1 MLETIVNDVLSI
13 FRATFLHGDWLALA
27 IAFGSV
33 AIAAIL
39 MRRGTQIGSM
49 TLLSL
54 VLFALGCY
62 LRGIFASATPS
73 TVDGGQVVNQ
83 LEANWA
89 QFMNMQAG
97 TLLAYFLTFMLAI
110 FLLFALK
117 TVAAR
122 G

>member
-1 MLETIVNDVLSI
+1 MLETIVNDVLNI

-33 AIAAIL
+33 AIAAII

-54 VLFALGCY
+54 VIFALGCY
-62 LRGIFASATPS
+62 LRGVFAGAQTVA
-73 TVDGGQVVNQ
+73 VDGARVVNQ
-83 LEANWA
+83 LEANWS
-89 QFMNMQAG
+89 QFMSMQAG
-97 TLLAYFLTFMLAI
+97 TLLAYFLTFMLSI
-110 FLLFALK
+110 FILFALK
-117 TVAAR
+117 SVAAR

>member
-1 MLETIVNDVLSI
+1 MLEIIVNDVLSI
-13 FRATFLHGDWLALA
+13 FRATFLNGDWLALA

-33 AIAAIL
+33 AVAAIL

-54 VLFALGCY
+54 IVFALGCY
-62 LRGIFASATPS
+62 LRGIFSSATPA